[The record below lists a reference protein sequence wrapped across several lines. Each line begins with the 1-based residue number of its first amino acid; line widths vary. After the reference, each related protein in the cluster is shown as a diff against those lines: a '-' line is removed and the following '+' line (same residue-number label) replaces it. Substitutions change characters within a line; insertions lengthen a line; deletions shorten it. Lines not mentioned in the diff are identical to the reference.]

1 MTRHGHDGL
10 VQLGRRNARRRQ
22 PDQAEEWTQERLGAW
37 VGRAL
42 SQVRVSA
49 VSLVLDFWELD
60 DDFSAWLYAD
70 EIEVSGSGVNPV
82 ESRVRR
88 TSSEAVVAMHAL
100 LGREVTAAEVTE
112 GHLRLAFAEGA
123 EVLVA
128 PESNQQAW
136 ALTFEQ
142 GGSITCEADG
152 ALDVRVS

>member
-1 MTRHGHDGL
+1 MTRHGHDKL
-10 VQLGRRNARRRQ
+10 VQLGRRNARRRHSG
-22 PDQAEEWTQERLGAW
+22 QAEATAERLGAW
-37 VGRAL
+37 VGRVL
-42 SQVRVSA
+42 SQVRVSD

-60 DDFSAWLYAD
+60 DEFSAWLYAD

-100 LGREVTAAEVTE
+100 LGREVTAAEVAE
-112 GHLRLAFAEGA
+112 GRLRLAFAEGA